1 MLRRPRRLRN
11 SVAIRS
17 LVQENH
23 LLTTDLVMPLF
34 VVEGK
39 NEKFPIKSMPGIFR
53 LTKDLILEECKYLSK
68 IGIKAIALFPVINPN
83 LKNQTANEALNPDGI
98 YPQTI
103 SLIKKNIPELI
114 IITDVALDPYNS
126 DGQDGLV
133 EPKTK
138 KILNDRSIE
147 VLTEMA
153 LLHAQSGADFV
164 APSDMMDGRVEAIR
178 KKLDKNNFED
188 VGIIS
193 YTAKYAS
200 SFYGPFREAL
210 DSAPS
215 GGGDKKSYQ
224 MNPAN
229 SREAL
234 VEAELDT
241 REGADILL
249 VKPGLPYLDIL
260 SNLRK
265 VTNLPLAVYNVSGE
279 YALIKNAY
287 EKSNLDYKNCVL
299 EIMFSFKRS
308 GADLIFTY
316 HAKEVAEWLNQ

>member
-1 MLRRPRRLRN
+1 M
-11 SVAIRS
+11 
-17 LVQENH
+17 
-23 LLTTDLVMPLF
+23 
-34 VVEGK
+34 
-39 NEKFPIKSMPGIFR
+39 
-53 LTKDLILEECKYLSK
+53 SK
-68 IGIKAIALFPVINPN
+68 IGIKAIALFPVINPK

-103 SLIKKNIPELI
+103 SLIKKNIPELL
-114 IITDVALDPYNS
+114 IITDIALDPYNS

-138 KILNDRSIE
+138 KILNDQSVE
-147 VLTEMA
+147 LLSEMA

-178 KKLDKNNFED
+178 KNLDKNNFED

-234 VEAELDT
+234 VEAELDIK
-241 REGADILL
+241 EGADILL

-260 SNLRK
+260 SNLRN

-299 EIMFSFKRS
+299 EIMFSFKRA

-316 HAKEVAEWLNQ
+316 HAKEVAEWLN